1 MQMLAIFIPAVDP
14 GFDEAG
20 NMIPG
25 SFEGIMLMLLL
36 VNVLLNLPVDLF
48 SSVALFRI
56 ARIQGVQNP
65 WLAWI
70 PLGSLWV
77 MGSIADQYQEQV
89 RGRRSFLRWLLMLH
103 MVCSGLL
110 LYIVAFSSPLAAALE
125 GLAVQYLL
133 IPMIL
138 SIGGIVAVYIALHK
152 VYKCS
157 AIVDSEAFT
166 ILGVLFSLPTPFL
179 LWHTAK
185 KMEQIDSIKRWESL
199 KRK

>member
-1 MQMLAIFIPAVDP
+1 MTMLAIFIPAVDP

-25 SFEGIMLMLLL
+25 SFEGLILFLLL
-36 VNVLLNLPVDLF
+36 VNVLLNFPIDLF
-48 SSVALFRI
+48 SSIALFRI
-56 ARIQGVQNP
+56 ARIQGLQS
-65 WLAWI
+65 AWVAWV

-77 MGSIADQYQEQV
+77 MGSIADQHQKLLH
-89 RGRRSFLRWLLMLH
+89 GRRGFLRWVLMLH
-103 MVCSGLL
+103 TVCSGLL
-110 LYIVAFSSPLAAALE
+110 LYVVAFSSPLAAALE

-179 LWHTAK
+179 LWHTAR
-185 KMEQIDSIKRWESL
+185 KMEQIDSIKRWERL
-199 KRK
+199 QRK